1 MKEKGLGAGC
11 DVISPSLG
19 PELATCY
26 RSLLNILALP
36 LSPNGSEGLLDE
48 QCRGIC
54 ARFRRY
60 AKGNGSLMDSQ
71 DDLQVPGDGVDPR
84 SLRGDETL
92 EVFTTEPS
100 LFFFLF
106 FCWFERWI
114 MAFRRPESACSW
126 VLKRLFRGPKAGERP
141 SSVAFSC
148 RR

>member
-19 PELATCY
+19 PELAVAY

-60 AKGNGSLMDSQ
+60 SSGNGSLMDSQ
-71 DDLQVPGDGVDPR
+71 DDLQVPGDGVDTR
-84 SLRGDETL
+84 SLRTL
-92 EVFTTEPS
+92 NPRNEILDVFTTE
-100 LFFFLF
+100 
-106 FCWFERWI
+106 
-114 MAFRRPESACSW
+114 RPHLA
-126 VLKRLFRGPKAGERP
+126 VKNG
-141 SSVAFSC
+141 
-148 RR
+148 